1 VVSTIPIFE
10 VEFDKYGN
18 IFDPGQVQTAL
29 DSLSDRGVTDL
40 LVFSHGW
47 NNDMQDARDL
57 YGLFF
62 QKVEE
67 MLVEHHREQLE
78 TRTFA
83 ALAVLWP
90 SKKFTD
96 EELIPS
102 GDAAS
107 AEPDELDPILQ
118 EQLENLKVD
127 PMRLG
132 EHTPADANERVALE
146 RAQAQVAQLEEDED
160 AQREFVEAIRSM
172 LPRAAAHADDGSDEF
187 FTRDAVELLQDLAR
201 PVVAPPPTGQGGGAL
216 SLDDDVGT
224 AAGEAAG
231 IRDLWGGIKAGAR
244 RLLNFTTYY
253 KMKERAGLVGKTG
266 VADVLRQLCQHLPQ
280 IKIHLIGHSFG
291 GRLVTAVADIL
302 GPQVK
307 INSLTLLQAAYSHN
321 GLAARFDG
329 EHDGFFRKVVSGKKV
344 DGPILITHT
353 KNDKA
358 VGIAYPLASRISRDK
373 AASLFGDANDPYG
386 GMGRNGAQFTPEV
399 GEERVLRAAGSQ
411 YVFQSGS
418 IYNLNADQFI
428 QGHSDICKEEVAHA
442 MLSAVATR
450 GGMELHAQSVPL

>member
-1 VVSTIPIFE
+1 MATTIPIFE
-10 VEFDKYGN
+10 VEFDKHGN
-18 IFDPGQVQTAL
+18 VFDSSQVKTAL
-29 DSLSDRGVTDL
+29 DSFSERAVTDL

-47 NNDMQDARDL
+47 NNDIQDAREL
-57 YGLFF
+57 SQLFF
-62 QKVEE
+62 EKVEE
-67 MLVEHHREQLE
+67 MLTKHHRPQLD
-78 TRTFA
+78 TRRFA

-107 AEPDELDPILQ
+107 AEPDELDIVLK
-118 EQLENLKVD
+118 EQLENLQVD

-132 EHTPADANERVALE
+132 EKTPADADE
-146 RAQAQVAQLEEDED
+146 RAAVERAKALIAKLEEDEE
-160 AQREFVEAIRSM
+160 AQRRFVEEVRSM

-216 SLDDDVGT
+216 SLDDDMGT

-253 KMKERAGLVGKTG
+253 KMKERAGLVGKSG
-266 VADVLRQLCQHLPQ
+266 VADVMRTVCQRLPE
-280 IKIHLIGHSFG
+280 IKVHLIGHSFG
-291 GRLVTAVADIL
+291 GRLVTAVADAL
-302 GPQVK
+302 GPQLKV
-307 INSLTLLQAAYSHN
+307 NSLILLQAAYSHN

-329 EHDGFFRKVVSGKKV
+329 EHDGFFRKVVSEKKV
-344 DGPILITHT
+344 GGPILITHT

-358 VGIAYPLASRISRDK
+358 VGVAYPLASRISRDR
-373 AASLFGDANDPYG
+373 AASLLGDANDPYG
-386 GMGRNGAQFTPEV
+386 GMGRNGAQHTPEAD
-399 GEERVLRAAGSQ
+399 GEGVLRAAGSP
-411 YVFQSGS
+411 YAFQPGT

-428 QGHSDICKEEVAHA
+428 KDHSDICKEEVAHA
-442 MLSAVATR
+442 VLSA
-450 GGMELHAQSVPL
+450 LSS

>member
-1 VVSTIPIFE
+1 VPSTIPIFE
-10 VEFDKYGN
+10 VEFDKHGN
-18 IFDPGQVQTAL
+18 IFNPSQVQTAL

-47 NNDMQDARDL
+47 NNDIQDARDL
-57 YGLFF
+57 YQLFF
-62 QKVEE
+62 QKAED
-67 MLVEHHREQLE
+67 MLMAHHRGQLE

-107 AEPDELDPILQ
+107 AEPDDLDPVLQ

-127 PMRLG
+127 PLRLG
-132 EHTPADANERVALE
+132 ENTPADANERAALE
-146 RAQAQVAQLEEDED
+146 RAQAQVVQLEEDED

-216 SLDDDVGT
+216 SLDDDAGT
-224 AAGEAAG
+224 AAGAAAG
-231 IRDLWGGIKAGAR
+231 ISDLWSGIKAGAR

-266 VADVLRQLCQHLPQ
+266 VADVLRQFRQHLPQ

-291 GRLVTAVADIL
+291 GRVVTAAADAF

-307 INSLTLLQAAYSHN
+307 VNSLTLLQAAYSHN
-321 GLAARFDG
+321 GLAEKFDG
-329 EHDGFFRKVVSGKKV
+329 EHDGYFRKVVSEQKV
-344 DGPILITHT
+344 GGPILITHT
-353 KNDKA
+353 KNDTA
-358 VGIAYPLASRISRDK
+358 VGIAYPLASRISHEK
-373 AASLFGDANDPYG
+373 AAALFGDANDPYG

-399 GEERVLRAAGSQ
+399 GEEHVLRAAGSQ
-411 YVFQSGS
+411 YVFHSGT
-418 IYNLNADQFI
+418 IYNLNSDEII
-428 QGHSDICKEEVAHA
+428 QDHSDICKEEVAHVV
-442 MLSAVATR
+442 LSAVATT
-450 GGMELHAQSVPL
+450 